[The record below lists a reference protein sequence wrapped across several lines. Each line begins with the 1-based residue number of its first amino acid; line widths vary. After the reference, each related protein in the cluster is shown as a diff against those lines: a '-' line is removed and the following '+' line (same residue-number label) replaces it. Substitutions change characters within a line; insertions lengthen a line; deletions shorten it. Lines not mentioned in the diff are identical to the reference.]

1 MPDLTAQQL
10 MAGVER
16 DGADADNLAEAF
28 DYLDDDLIVYSVVA
42 NHDAAVFSW
51 LKWWSGDTEVGYIFF
66 EGTVDVG
73 ARISDGE
80 ITECVVMA
88 PL

>member
-1 MPDLTAQQL
+1 VIEPDNAQ
-10 MAGVER
+10 
-16 DGADADNLAEAF
+16 EAF

-42 NHDAAVFSW
+42 KHDAAVFTW

-66 EGTVDVG
+66 EGSVDVG

-80 ITECVVMA
+80 ISECVVMA